1 MLNPKDP
8 NDIMSLEKS
17 RNIVKEILDFG
28 TSENEKMKIIE
39 LLCLELENTDV
50 IYGAGISDGN
60 RHNHDELPVLLVGGK
75 NKGKHFRVEKEKPMC
90 DLFVSLLHKH
100 NVDVHHFGDST
111 GELNVV

>member
-39 LLCLELENTDV
+39 LLCLELENTE
-50 IYGAGISDGN
+50 IMKKIIAILKSSQI
-60 RHNHDELPVLLVGGK
+60 DEADKQKKLIL
-75 NKGKHFRVEKEKPMC
+75 
-90 DLFVSLLHKH
+90 
-100 NVDVHHFGDST
+100 
-111 GELNVV
+111 

>member
-50 IYGAGISDGN
+50 MKQIITILKSNQANDADKQKKLI
-60 RHNHDELPVLLVGGK
+60 L
-75 NKGKHFRVEKEKPMC
+75 
-90 DLFVSLLHKH
+90 
-100 NVDVHHFGDST
+100 
-111 GELNVV
+111 